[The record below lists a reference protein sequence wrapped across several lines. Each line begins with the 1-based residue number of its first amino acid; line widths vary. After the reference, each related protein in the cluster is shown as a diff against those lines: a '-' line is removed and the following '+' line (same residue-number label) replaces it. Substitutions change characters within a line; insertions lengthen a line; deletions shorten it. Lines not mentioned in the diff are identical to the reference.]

1 MVTLRAMR
9 TDELTVYR
17 NLFISEYAQ
26 DLSSNSSYSTEQ
38 AVAHATHLFDSYLP
52 DGVNSS
58 GDHLFCLENK
68 DNTELNEQL
77 VGYLWFGLGPNDNAA
92 FIKDFYVLP
101 QCQRQGYGSACL
113 QELEKLLVAQG
124 IFEIK
129 LRVAAD
135 NPQAKRLYEKMAFV
149 VTGFNMS
156 KSLKS
161 TDKS

>member
-9 TDELTVYR
+9 AEELGDYR
-17 NLFISEYAQ
+17 NLFITEYAQ
-26 DLSSNSSYSTEQ
+26 DLVSNSDYSVEQ
-38 AVAHATHLFDSYLP
+38 AQAYATQSFDSYLP
-52 DGVNSS
+52 EGVNSPS
-58 GDHLFCLENK
+58 DHLFCIENR
-68 DNTELNEQL
+68 DDIGGEEQL
-77 VGYLWFGLGPNDNAA
+77 VGYLWYGLGKEDSAA

-113 QELEKLLVAQG
+113 EALEKRLIDQG

-135 NPQAKRLYEKMAFV
+135 NPQAKRLYEQMAFV

-156 KSLKS
+156 KSLK
-161 TDKS
+161 

>member
-9 TDELTVYR
+9 TDELCNYR
-17 NLFISEYAQ
+17 NLFIAEYAQ
-26 DLSSNSSYSTEQ
+26 DLSSNSGYSAEQ

-52 DGVNSS
+52 DGINSS
-58 GDHLFCLENK
+58 GDHLFCLDNK
-68 DNTELNEQL
+68 SDTELDKQL
-77 VGYLWFGLGPNDNAA
+77 VGYLWFGLGVNDSAA

-101 QCQRQGYGSACL
+101 QYQRQGYGSACL

-135 NPQAKRLYEKMAFV
+135 NPQAKRLYEQMAFV

-156 KSLKS
+156 KSLK
-161 TDKS
+161 